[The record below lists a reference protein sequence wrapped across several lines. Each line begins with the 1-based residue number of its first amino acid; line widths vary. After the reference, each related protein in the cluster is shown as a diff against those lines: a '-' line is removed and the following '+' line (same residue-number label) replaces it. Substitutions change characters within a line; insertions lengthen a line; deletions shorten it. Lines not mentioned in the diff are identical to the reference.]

1 MRRLFPIALMLTLLC
16 TGCGAAP
23 ARPAA
28 EPPALAGTFA
38 GPGGTLAFNAD
49 GVTVTMTLTAEFA
62 AATGLPEGETAGQ
75 YGYAWPRGERSREFN
90 RASHFSLTAGGVT
103 VTFANDDAATD
114 GDTIAFFLPEGESV
128 QFKRQ

>member
-1 MRRLFPIALMLTLLC
+1 MRRLLSAALLLTVLC

-23 ARPAA
+23 ARPAE
-28 EPPALAGTFA
+28 EPPVLTGTFA

-49 GVTVTMTLTAEFA
+49 GVTVTMTLTGSFA
-62 AATGLPEGETAGQ
+62 AATGLPEGESAGQ
-75 YGYAWPRGERSREFN
+75 YGYTWPEGERSREFD

-103 VTFANDDAATD
+103 VTFANDAAATD
-114 GDTIAFFLPEGESV
+114 GDTVAFFLPEGESV

>member
-1 MRRLFPIALMLTLLC
+1 MRRLFSAALLLTLLC

-28 EPPALAGTFA
+28 EPPVLAGTFA
-38 GPGGTLAFNAD
+38 GPGGTLAFNA
-49 GVTVTMTLTAEFA
+49 
-62 AATGLPEGETAGQ
+62 
-75 YGYAWPRGERSREFN
+75 
-90 RASHFSLTAGGVT
+90 GGVT
-103 VTFANDDAATD
+103 VTFANDAAATD

>member
-1 MRRLFPIALMLTLLC
+1 MRRLFSAALFLTLLC

-28 EPPALAGTFA
+28 EPPVLAGTFA

-62 AATGLPEGETAGQ
+62 AAT
-75 YGYAWPRGERSREFN
+75 
-90 RASHFSLTAGGVT
+90 
-103 VTFANDDAATD
+103 D

>member
-28 EPPALAGTFA
+28 EPPVLAGTFA

-49 GVTVTMTLTAEFA
+49 GVTVTMTLTPDFA
-62 AATGLPEGETAGQ
+62 AAAGLPAGETAGQ
-75 YGYAWPRGERSREFN
+75 YAYTWPRGERSRDFD
-90 RASHFSLTAGGVT
+90 RAAHFSLMADGVT
-103 VTFANDDAATD
+103 VTFANDAAATD

>member
-1 MRRLFPIALMLTLLC
+1 MRRLFSAALLLTLLC

-28 EPPALAGTFA
+28 EPPVLAGTFA
-38 GPGGTLAFNAD
+38 GPGGTLAFSSD
-49 GVTVTMTLTAEFA
+49 GVSVTMTLTAEFA
-62 AATGLPEGETAGQ
+62 AATGLPEGESAGQ
-75 YGYAWPRGERSREFN
+75 YGYTWPEGERSREFD

-103 VTFANDDAATD
+103 VTFANDAAATD

>member
-1 MRRLFPIALMLTLLC
+1 MRRLLSAALLLTVLC

-23 ARPAA
+23 AP
-28 EPPALAGTFA
+28 EPPVLTGAFA

-62 AATGLPEGETAGQ
+62 AATGLPEGESAGQ
-75 YGYAWPRGERSREFN
+75 YAYVWPERERSRDFD

-103 VTFANDDAATD
+103 VTFANDAATTD
-114 GDTIAFFLPEGESV
+114 GDTVAFFLPEGESV